1 MKKKTQRNRF
11 RYFYINGK
19 LHKLIAVYWGRDEA
33 LAWCYSEHTRRI
45 YQWSDIRKRASRG
58 FTPSQ
63 TAALL
68 NRHPRYIH
76 RMIYEGKVSPERI
89 YSLTSGKLGKNIFS
103 EEHIYAM
110 QEVMAN
116 THVGRPRKD
125 GTIRPFKVPSKQELY
140 AAMKHDLTLYAKNSD
155 GEFVP
160 LYAAEDW

>member
-1 MKKKTQRNRF
+1 
-11 RYFYINGK
+11 
-19 LHKLIAVYWGRDEA
+19 
-33 LAWCYSEHTRRI
+33 
-45 YQWSDIRKRASRG
+45 
-58 FTPSQ
+58 
-63 TAALL
+63 
-68 NRHPRYIH
+68 
-76 RMIYEGKVSPERI
+76 MIYEGKVSPERI